1 MSNMSS
7 RLLISTVLSL
17 SIGLLF
23 PAAVSSAETDPKIL
37 EQQLLDLEVE
47 INKFK
52 QLLDKT
58 SSQRSSL
65 EDNLRAN
72 EKAINELLKK
82 IEDMQQK
89 ISQSETTIKKLR
101 LEQSGLEAARLQQQD
116 YLVTQIRAAYEIGN
130 QPYMKVLLNQEDPN
144 QLDRMLTYYQ
154 YFSRARAE
162 QIARYRGT
170 IEQLKQVTGN
180 LEAENLGLHQN
191 QTLLVTQK
199 QDLQLAQINKQ
210 QTLTELNREI
220 ASTGSE
226 IQKLNQNH
234 KDLEELLN
242 KINTSVAA
250 LSLPTDIV
258 SFESRKGKMQLP
270 VAGKILNS
278 YGSQRS
284 NAKVKWRGVFI
295 EAKEGDPVY
304 AIHYGRVIFS
314 DWLRGFGLMM
324 IISHGD
330 GYMSLYGHN
339 QVLYRETGDW
349 ISAGENIAS
358 VGDSG
363 GQNQAGLYFEIRHS
377 GQPTNPQQ
385 WCQARNKHAV

>member
-1 MSNMSS
+1 MSS
-7 RLLISTVLSL
+7 PLLISMVLSL
-17 SIGLLF
+17 ALGLGLLF
-23 PAAVSSAETDPKIL
+23 PATVSSAENDPKIL
-37 EQQLLDLEVE
+37 EQKLSDLEVE
-47 INKFK
+47 ISKFK

-58 SSQRSSL
+58 NSQRSSL
-65 EDNLRAN
+65 EDNLRTN
-72 EKAINELLKK
+72 EKAISELLKK
-82 IEDMQQK
+82 IEQMQREIHQG
-89 ISQSETTIKKLR
+89 ETTINTLR
-101 LEQSGLEAARLQQQD
+101 QEKSGLETARLQQQN
-116 YLVTQIRAAYEIGN
+116 YLITQLRAAYEIGN
-130 QPYMKVLLNQEDPN
+130 QPYMKVLLNQEDPS

-170 IEQLKQVTGN
+170 IEQLNQVTGN
-180 LEAENLGLHQN
+180 LEAENLGLQQN
-191 QTLLVTQK
+191 RALLLTQK
-199 QDLQLAQINKQ
+199 QQLQLVRVDKQ
-210 QTLTELNREI
+210 QSLTELKLEI

-226 IQKLNQNH
+226 IQKLSQNRQE
-234 KDLEELLN
+234 LEALLE
-242 KINTSVAA
+242 KINSSIAA
-250 LSLPTDIV
+250 LPSPTDMV

-270 VAGKILNS
+270 VAGKILSS

-284 NAKVKWRGVFI
+284 NAKLKWRGILI

-349 ISAGENIAS
+349 ISAGDNIAS

-377 GQPTNPQQ
+377 GKPTNPQQ
-385 WCQARNKHAV
+385 WCQARSKHAA

>member
-65 EDNLRAN
+65 EDNLRVN

-170 IEQLKQVTGN
+170 I
-180 LEAENLGLHQN
+180 
-191 QTLLVTQK
+191 
-199 QDLQLAQINKQ
+199 
-210 QTLTELNREI
+210 
-220 ASTGSE
+220 
-226 IQKLNQNH
+226 
-234 KDLEELLN
+234 
-242 KINTSVAA
+242 
-250 LSLPTDIV
+250 
-258 SFESRKGKMQLP
+258 
-270 VAGKILNS
+270 
-278 YGSQRS
+278 
-284 NAKVKWRGVFI
+284 
-295 EAKEGDPVY
+295 
-304 AIHYGRVIFS
+304 
-314 DWLRGFGLMM
+314 
-324 IISHGD
+324 
-330 GYMSLYGHN
+330 
-339 QVLYRETGDW
+339 
-349 ISAGENIAS
+349 
-358 VGDSG
+358 
-363 GQNQAGLYFEIRHS
+363 
-377 GQPTNPQQ
+377 
-385 WCQARNKHAV
+385 

>member
-1 MSNMSS
+1 MSS
-7 RLLISTVLSL
+7 PLLISMLFSL
-17 SIGLLF
+17 GLGLLL
-23 PAAVSSAETDPKIL
+23 PAAVLSAENDPKIL
-37 EQQLLDLEVE
+37 EQQLQDLEVE
-47 INKFK
+47 ISKFK

-58 SSQRSSL
+58 NSQRSSL
-65 EDNLRAN
+65 EDNLRTN

-82 IEDMQQK
+82 IEQMQQA
-89 ISQSETTIKKLR
+89 IQQGETTINTLR
-101 LEQSGLEAARLQQQD
+101 QEKSGLEAARLQQQN
-116 YLVTQIRAAYEIGN
+116 YLITQLRAAYEIGN
-130 QPYMKVLLNQEDPN
+130 QPYMKVLLNQEDPS

-162 QIARYRGT
+162 QIAHYRGT
-170 IEQLKQVTGN
+170 IEQLNQVTGN
-180 LEAENLGLHQN
+180 LEAENLGLQQN
-191 QTLLVTQK
+191 RALLVTQK
-199 QDLQLAQINKQ
+199 QQLQLARVDKQ
-210 QTLTELNREI
+210 QSLTELKLEI

-226 IQKLNQNH
+226 IQKLSQNRQE
-234 KDLEELLN
+234 LEALLE
-242 KINTSVAA
+242 KINSSVAG
-250 LSLPTDIV
+250 LPSPTDMV

-270 VAGKILNS
+270 VAGKILS
-278 YGSQRS
+278 RYGSQRS
-284 NAKVKWRGVFI
+284 NAKLKWRGVLI

-349 ISAGENIAS
+349 IRAGENIAS

-377 GQPTNPQQ
+377 GKPTNPQQ
-385 WCQARNKHAV
+385 WCQARSKNAA